1 MDVEFGRSRRRIGRF
16 GEFLFEF
23 VILPQNDKFNSKPG
37 SSAEGLANTR
47 IMDSNSTH
55 IGFVSMTLYSKRGYD
70 PVGRV
75 TIPNR
80 IIHRFMNTFIKIQ
93 KAFDRDDIFFTDDE
107 GKLAIDTNVAN
118 SLAIT
123 IPLVDTKQLKIKHEL
138 IYTEDSDKPYEG
150 VIIYL
155 NRHATYGYM
164 TYDELCACI
173 YNMAKVDYFVYTQ
186 LMVMEQLERA
196 QLREQSNDSV
206 NSMMDLGSRLEKI
219 QLVNKTGENKEYS
232 EDDER
237 NNQSN

>member
-1 MDVEFGRSRRRIGRF
+1 
-16 GEFLFEF
+16 
-23 VILPQNDKFNSKPG
+23 
-37 SSAEGLANTR
+37 
-47 IMDSNSTH
+47 
-55 IGFVSMTLYSKRGYD
+55 
-70 PVGRV
+70 
-75 TIPNR
+75 
-80 IIHRFMNTFIKIQ
+80 MNTFIKIQ

-138 IYTEDSDKPYEG
+138 IYTDDSDKPYEG

-173 YNMAKVDYFVYTQ
+173 YNMDKVDYFVYTQ
-186 LMVMEQLERA
+186 LMVMEKLERV

-219 QLVNKTGENKEYS
+219 HLVNKTGENKEYS
-232 EDDER
+232 EEDER

>member
-16 GEFLFEF
+16 GEFLFDF
-23 VILPQNDKFNSKPG
+23 IILPQNDTFNSRPG
-37 SSAEGLANTR
+37 PSIEGLANTR
-47 IMDSNSTH
+47 IMESNSTH
-55 IGFVSMTLYSKRGYD
+55 VGFVSMTLKTKRGYD
-70 PVGRV
+70 ANGRV

-80 IIHRFMNTFIKIQ
+80 IIHRFMNTFIKMR

-138 IYTEDSDKPYEG
+138 IYVDDTDKPYEG

-206 NSMMDLGSRLEKI
+206 NSMIDLGSRLEKI
-219 QLVNKTGENKEYS
+219 QLVNQTGENKEYS
-232 EDDER
+232 EEDER
-237 NNQSN
+237 DNQSN